1 MIKKI
6 WRIIIVLIF
15 VIAIYASKTD
25 YYESKKEFYKRSF
38 SSEIEKVIESRG
50 TKVYYKYFD
59 RESYFY
65 LDDYEGV
72 ELKVGDIIRKT
83 DDKISIMR
91 KDKNGKYIE
100 VGKGKSLKPE
110 ESYFQFFFN

>member
-6 WRIIIVLIF
+6 WRIIIFLIF
-15 VIAIYASKTD
+15 LILIYTSKTD

-38 SSEIEKVIESRG
+38 SSEIEKMIGSRG
-50 TKVYYKYFD
+50 TRVYYKYFGK
-59 RESYFY
+59 ESYFY
-65 LDDYEGV
+65 LHQYEGI
-72 ELKVGDIIRKT
+72 ELKVADVIRKNEDVIT
-83 DDKISIMR
+83 IMR
-91 KDKNGKYIE
+91 KDKNGEYAE